1 MSKMKTFS
9 EIQNEIWTTS
19 GKATFSGKE
28 TLVIVNRL
36 TGEIKEFEC
45 VSKSVNESVII
56 KDDGTCDNDPA
67 EMYGCNGYWKATWQ
81 KRVIDSQTKEAEEE
95 E

>member
-1 MSKMKTFS
+1 MKTLS

-28 TLVIVNRL
+28 TLVIVNRF

-45 VSKSVNESVII
+45 VKKEINTSVII
-56 KDDGTCDNDPA
+56 KDDGTCNNDPA
-67 EMYGCNGYWKATWQ
+67 DMYGRNGYWKAKWQ
-81 KRVIDSQTKEAEEE
+81 KGVIDSQTKEAEEE
-95 E
+95 